1 MWNLSQLSP
10 GRRQLAH
17 PDPVPCLGVLRRPR
31 SSPTRGDHGWFVDKV
46 TQVVSGLGGHQSSW
60 KSGICTKRGVWGGW
74 LPAAL
79 PPLSS
84 QNPSLQAKRNIPL
97 WKNLA
102 RPRKRS
108 QRIGDLQCNSPASSS
123 STLGRSMSTELQVP
137 LATYNRLAKATYFKR
152 GPSNQR
158 QETQTTEEPSAERQ
172 SQATVTCH
180 EHRPTESPVLH
191 AMNQEWDAFKEPVA
205 HTNPRIHTH

>member
-60 KSGICTKRGVWGGW
+60 KSGICTKRGVGRGGW

-108 QRIGDLQCNSPASSS
+108 QRIGDLQCNSPASSP

-158 QETQTTEEPSAERQ
+158 QRPKPQRNRVRRDKVKQ
-172 SQATVTCH
+172 QWHATSTGRLRALYCTPWTKNGMLS
-180 EHRPTESPVLH
+180 RSP
-191 AMNQEWDAFKEPVA
+191 
-205 HTNPRIHTH
+205 